1 MQTFLTF
8 SAGLLTALLIFY
20 AVNARYI
27 RNMRR
32 KKKAEDK
39 GEKKLQETK
48 VIVRLVMA
56 TYFLAFLIGAWVVIC
71 RDIYQLGTLLAFVG
85 SVAVFAVAFY
95 CWKSKAEN
103 LEKIKQSNPDLQGT
117 LSDFSNMS
125 SQ

>member
-71 RDIYQLGTLLAFVG
+71 RDIYQLGTLLTFVG